1 MKKKLHKA
9 IMKRLRL
16 KNKFLKNK
24 NEINRSNYKF
34 QINYCKKFLK
44 TTKKNKTSAILTL
57 LK

>member
-1 MKKKLHKA
+1 MKKELHKA

-44 TTKKNKTSAILTL
+44 TTKKKNKLQQS
-57 LK
+57 